1 MNSTGETVTVNQRC
15 WDSNGGT
22 VIVEQGWTAMV
33 DYSKWKSDEG
43 ALKVEY

>member
-1 MNSTGETVTVNQRC
+1 MEQSKWNT
-15 WDSNGGT
+15 DGGT

-43 ALKVEY
+43 TLKVEY